1 MGSLRWSV
9 ALFFTVGLARASA
22 APPDAP
28 LQDVLHTM
36 QARKALLEDDTL
48 ARLNIGVKVAGRV
61 AVLWGPVPSADAA
74 LRAEAKLR
82 GLIELIDVRNELI
95 ITSDDPREPAL
106 QPRIAPEPAPP
117 ALPRVPERHFL
128 L

>member
-1 MGSLRWSV
+1 MGPLRWSV
-9 ALFFTVGLARASA
+9 IFLLTTGVTPLFA

-36 QARKALLEDDTL
+36 QARKALLDDDTL
-48 ARLNIGVKVAGRV
+48 ARLNIGVKVEGRV

-95 ITSDDPREPAL
+95 ITSDDPRQPVE